1 MGLCMKKKADIDKLD
16 DMAGVVDTSRPIQ
29 MVQVEMD
36 ELKKMLRSEMER
48 FLFSNVC
55 DDMKDEEEANS
66 GFDSPEPE
74 EDIQVERTQQ
84 EADRASKKRLKK
96 IRDGWRKDIKK
107 KREQRQKCRKQSVKE
122 QNVFNRW
129 KELVFG

>member
-1 MGLCMKKKADIDKLD
+1 MKKKADIDKLD
-16 DMAGVVDTSRPIQ
+16 DMAGVIDTSRPIQ

-36 ELKKMLRSEMER
+36 ELKKMLRTEMER

-107 KREQRQKCRKQSVKE
+107 KREQRQKCRKQSVNE

>member
-1 MGLCMKKKADIDKLD
+1 MKKKAGIDKLD

-74 EDIQVERTQQ
+74 EDIQIERTQQ

>member
-1 MGLCMKKKADIDKLD
+1 MKKKADIDKLD
-16 DMAGVVDTSRPIQ
+16 DMAGVIDTSRPIQ

-107 KREQRQKCRKQSVKE
+107 KREHRQKCRKQSVNE
-122 QNVFNRW
+122 QNVFNSS

>member
-1 MGLCMKKKADIDKLD
+1 MKKKADIDKLD

-74 EDIQVERTQQ
+74 EDIQIERTQQ